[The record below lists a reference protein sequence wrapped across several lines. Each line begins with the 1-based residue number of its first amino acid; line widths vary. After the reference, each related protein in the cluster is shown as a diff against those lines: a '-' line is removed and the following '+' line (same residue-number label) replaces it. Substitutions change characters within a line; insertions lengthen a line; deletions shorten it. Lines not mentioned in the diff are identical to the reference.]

1 MPPFRENSDI
11 ISSQDSDT
19 HSLRKRDNSLQR
31 KPKYSPHLDQNS
43 QQITETSLYPGLAIH
58 SEIVNQSKIVF
69 AEQMKGKER
78 TIPQG
83 EPSGNVKDPPNKIL
97 ARPLMGSNQ
106 SKLNY
111 SPEKQDIRH
120 HEALESAGQAMAF
133 CRLEKYNEALT
144 AANRAVTLHNDR
156 ASHHCLKA
164 RILYMLEEFDKAL
177 ESTNQAIILDKND
190 ASSHCIKSQI
200 LLVYGKHEKYD
211 EALESANQAIILDKD
226 NASSHYVKSKILCKY
241 GKYDKALESINR
253 SREIDPYNTLYLF
266 HKINVECLI
275 KENSPESISSHIL
288 PNTNLSP
295 EIQHSTELIYK
306 TPDLK
311 ITSSTRETTQIRE
324 AVQNSA
330 RDLATIIENHESY
343 QGFPTKEEAILML
356 CGYDGKKKLDELNR
370 DDWLYLEGTLNGM
383 KYVLERYKNQ
393 PNEKLTGK
401 YLVEIQKHF
410 LPKEYI
416 KGSIGNIT
424 EMTGFRNQ
432 DTSFAIGPD
441 GWIGYQEWKKQC
453 DKWNKDSNHK
463 LYQMFMTEDE
473 VKAGNVM
480 NTVDYN
486 NQAVAVVV
494 NHKREEPQL
503 NEAGDCFFEECD
515 NDIQEASNTNEEVH
529 IRGRTLGWLGK
540 GQLLNDANSRAAA
553 YGIAFKWVLEN

>member
-177 ESTNQAIILDKND
+177 ESTNQAITLDKNDALSYCVEACIYHKLKKYDKALESVEQSIEINKNDASSHRIKAEIYYSLEKYDEALESANQAIILDKND

-393 PNEKLTGK
+393 P
-401 YLVEIQKHF
+401 
-410 LPKEYI
+410 
-416 KGSIGNIT
+416 
-424 EMTGFRNQ
+424 
-432 DTSFAIGPD
+432 
-441 GWIGYQEWKKQC
+441 
-453 DKWNKDSNHK
+453 
-463 LYQMFMTEDE
+463 
-473 VKAGNVM
+473 
-480 NTVDYN
+480 
-486 NQAVAVVV
+486 
-494 NHKREEPQL
+494 
-503 NEAGDCFFEECD
+503 
-515 NDIQEASNTNEEVH
+515 
-529 IRGRTLGWLGK
+529 
-540 GQLLNDANSRAAA
+540 
-553 YGIAFKWVLEN
+553 